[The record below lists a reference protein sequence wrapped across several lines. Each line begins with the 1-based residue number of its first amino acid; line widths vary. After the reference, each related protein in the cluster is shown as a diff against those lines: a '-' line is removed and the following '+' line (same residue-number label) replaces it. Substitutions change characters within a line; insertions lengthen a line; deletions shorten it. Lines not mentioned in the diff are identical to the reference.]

1 MKKFLTLAGA
11 VLACSL
17 AAAASP
23 ELNIHWPQGFTPQ
36 QADLFD
42 HSELSVGAPCATV
55 WQTLVDAQRW
65 PDWYP
70 NSSSVRLERGA
81 ELAAGRGFQWRTFGL
96 EVASQVHEF
105 VPQQRLGWF
114 GHAKDLDAYHT
125 WLLLPQGQGCLVVT
139 EEVVRGPG
147 AVSSRKPCTRGTA
160 YGWSGW
166 PRKRAG
172 AKTGRAVSDPQGPT
186 PVRGGRWLR
195 FSRPSFPSRSV

>member
-139 EEVVRGPG
+139 EEVVRGP
-147 AVSSRKPCTRGTA
+147 AA
-160 YGWSGW
+160 
-166 PRKRAG
+166 RALRREQPQAMHEG
-172 AKTGRAVSDPQGPT
+172 HGLWLERLAQEAGR
-186 PVRGGRWLR
+186 RENR
-195 FSRPSFPSRSV
+195 